1 MRALLDINV
10 IIALLDAGHLMHRA
24 AQRWMAR
31 EVDKGWAT
39 CSITQNGVL
48 RIMSQPA
55 YPNAQ
60 PVARVAA
67 RLQEACH
74 HPSHAFWP
82 EEISLLDDGVIQWDR
97 VLGHRQITD
106 AFLLAVAAAH
116 GGRFVRFDRRINTDI
131 VCAAQTEHL
140 CVIADEESG

>member
-1 MRALLDINV
+1 MRALLDVNV

-39 CSITQNGVL
+39 CPITQNGVL

-67 RLQEACH
+67 RLQEACN
-74 HPSHAFWP
+74 HPSHVFWP
-82 EEISLLDDGVIQWDR
+82 EEISLLGDGVIQWDR

-116 GGRFVRFDRRINTDI
+116 GGRFVSFDRRINTDI
-131 VCAAQTEHL
+131 VCAAQAEHL
-140 CVIADEESG
+140 CVIADEEAV